1 MSFTHMGSITAT
13 ANIPIV
19 VDLQNVFCTLSHPSS
34 AEVTINARTIG
45 DVTCRQNGITNF
57 HHYYVDPPS
66 AAPGTPSFQIKR
78 GVATQVN
85 VDLESD
91 PGFGPFQNVWEDVG
105 VGAFWG
111 FVYSGTGTGTAWASF
126 TVSIRQGIGT
136 TDNEVLY
143 PTLDTASWFL
153 SATLT

>member
-1 MSFTHMGSITAT
+1 MAFMCPAHRSDVSITAT

-19 VDLQNVFCTLSHPSS
+19 VDLQNVSCTLSHPSS

-111 FVYSGTGTGTAWASF
+111 FVYSGTGTGTAWDPRYSKLVL
-126 TVSIRQGIGT
+126 VSNPHLNKWKCSG
-136 TDNEVLY
+136 
-143 PTLDTASWFL
+143 
-153 SATLT
+153 